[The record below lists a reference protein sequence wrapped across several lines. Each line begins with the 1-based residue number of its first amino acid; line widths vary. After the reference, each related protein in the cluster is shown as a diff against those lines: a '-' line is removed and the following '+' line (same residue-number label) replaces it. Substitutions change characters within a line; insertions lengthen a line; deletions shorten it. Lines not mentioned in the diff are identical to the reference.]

1 MNNFGL
7 DEACIVDLNVDSTP
21 FLETYL
27 RRSWGAESVKE
38 RGKSCDELTA
48 PKVALRRMLYNAR
61 LPHVTPK
68 TDNPHCIQRTW
79 RTFGH
84 LLASVTWRPDPSI
97 ARITETVLV
106 TMRLWQGPA
115 ANLLETKTLTV
126 NTCVHN
132 LEKVAYKHKLLTTK
146 S

>member
-1 MNNFGL
+1 
-7 DEACIVDLNVDSTP
+7 
-21 FLETYL
+21 
-27 RRSWGAESVKE
+27 VKE

-48 PKVALRRMLYNAR
+48 PKVAWRRMLYNAR

-115 ANLLETKTLTV
+115 ANLLETKALIV
-126 NTCVHN
+126 NTCVYN